1 MTSEENNITNLI
13 KSKNEKV
20 ENICYKEVHKI
31 KLDKR
36 DGNNP
41 IVFNTKSILTNLV
54 DYSNAYI
61 EFQFDIKFATDAAC
75 TKANLTLKN
84 SHEMISELKIELNNR
99 IVSNESNVNY
109 SHIINHQLENSKN
122 DDLIYRNIDI
132 HADVVKYDDTN
143 KDIFLTENGD
153 TMRVTSNVFLKDISN
168 FFKNLHIPQKF
179 SEFNITLRLVDSIYV
194 TDQTGTSQTLVSDN
208 LYVDQI
214 ELHEMEEIQ
223 FVKNYNNFDVNISF
237 LENFVMKDT
246 QSITDGDFNVRANNC
261 TNTNDMF
268 LILVKDDVVGENNT
282 HTNTLRLPN
291 KRAENLQLYIG
302 NQLFQ
307 TGIKSDIEAY
317 LELKKR
323 SEFFDDLIIDY
334 NRFLNNYT
342 IYAFPINRYSKRD
355 KSTKYINITGRGH
368 DEQASK
374 TILIWR
380 QMSNINLKINNN
392 SLEIRKKY

>member
-1 MTSEENNITNLI
+1 MTSELNHIVNLI

-31 KLDKR
+31 KLEKS

-41 IVFNTKSILTNLV
+41 IVFNTKTVLSNLV

-61 EFQFDIKFATDAAC
+61 EFQFDIKFASADAC

-84 SHEMISELKIELNNR
+84 SYEMISELKIELNNR
-99 IVSNESNVNY
+99 IVSNETNVNY
-109 SHIINHQLENSKN
+109 SHLINHLLENSKN

-132 HADVVKYDDTN
+132 HTGVVKYNDTN
-143 KDIFLTENGD
+143 KDIFLTKNGD
-153 TMRVTSNVFLKDISN
+153 TMRVTCNVFLKDISN
-168 FFKNLHIPQKF
+168 FFKNLNMPLKF

-194 TDQTGTSQTLVSDN
+194 TDQDNTSQTLVSAS

-214 ELHEMEEIQ
+214 ELHEMEEIE
-223 FVKNYNNFDVNISF
+223 FVKNYNNFDVNIPF
-237 LENFVMKDT
+237 LENFVIRDS
-246 QSITDGDFNVRANNC
+246 QNITNQEFNIGANNC

-268 LILVKDDVVGENNT
+268 LMLVKDNN
-282 HTNTLRLPN
+282 NTLRLPN
-291 KRAENLQLYIG
+291 KRAKNFQLYIG

-307 TGIKSDIEAY
+307 TGIKSDLESY

-323 SEFFDDLIIDY
+323 SEFFDEFIIDY

-342 IYAFPINRYSKRD
+342 VYAFPINRYSKKD
-355 KSTKYINITGRGH
+355 KSTKYINITGVGV
-368 DEQASK
+368 DNENSK
-374 TILIWR
+374 GILVWR

-392 SLEIRKKY
+392 SLVIRKTY

>member
-1 MTSEENNITNLI
+1 MTSELTQITNLI
-13 KSKNEKV
+13 KSENEKV

-41 IVFNTKSILTNLV
+41 IVFNTKSILSNLI

-84 SHEMISELKIELNNR
+84 SYEMISELKIELNNR
-99 IVSNESNVNY
+99 IVSNETNVNY
-109 SHIINHQLENSKN
+109 SHIINHLLENSKN

-132 HADVVKYDDTN
+132 HAGVVKYDDTK
-143 KDIFLTENGD
+143 KDVFLTKNTD
-153 TMRVTSNVFLKDISN
+153 TMRVTCNVFLKYISN
-168 FFKNLHIPQKF
+168 FFKNLHMPLKF
-179 SEFNITLRLVDSIYV
+179 SEFNITLRLVNQIYV
-194 TDQTGTSQTLVSDN
+194 TDQANTSQTLANAS
-208 LYVDQI
+208 LYVDQVT
-214 ELHEMEEIQ
+214 LHEMEEIQ

-237 LENFVMKDT
+237 LENFVIRDS
-246 QSITDGDFNVRANNC
+246 QNITNQEFNIGANNC

-268 LILVKDDVVGENNT
+268 LMLVEDTN
-282 HTNTLRLPN
+282 NTLRLPN
-291 KRAENLQLYIG
+291 KRAKNLQLYIG

-307 TGIKSDIEAY
+307 TGIKSDLESY

-323 SEFFDDLIIDY
+323 SEFFDEFIIDY

-355 KSTKYINITGRGH
+355 KSTKYINIIGTGV
-368 DEQASK
+368 DDKASK
-374 TILIWR
+374 GILVWR

-392 SLEIRKKY
+392 SLEIRKTY

>member
-1 MTSEENNITNLI
+1 MTSELTHITNLI

-41 IVFNTKSILTNLV
+41 IVFNTKTVLSNLV
-54 DYSNAYI
+54 DYSNSYI
-61 EFQFDIKFATDAAC
+61 EFQFDIKFATANAC
-75 TKANLTLKN
+75 TKTNLTLKN
-84 SHEMISELKIELNNR
+84 SYEMISELKIELNNR
-99 IVSNESNVNY
+99 IVSNETNVNY
-109 SHIINHQLENSKN
+109 SHIINHLLENSKN

-132 HADVVKYDDTN
+132 HTGVVKYDDTK
-143 KDIFLTENGD
+143 KDVFLTKNGD
-153 TMRVTSNVFLKDISN
+153 TMRVTCNVFLKDISN
-168 FFKNLHIPQKF
+168 FFKNLHMPLKF
-179 SEFNITLRLVDSIYV
+179 SEFNITLRLVDQIYV
-194 TDQTGTSQTLVSDN
+194 TDQDNTTQTLVSAS
-208 LYVDQI
+208 LYVDQV

-237 LENFVMKDT
+237 LENFVIRDS
-246 QSITDGDFNVRANNC
+246 QNITNQEFNIGANNC
-261 TNTNDMF
+261 SNTNDMF
-268 LILVKDDVVGENNT
+268 LMLVEDDN
-282 HTNTLRLPN
+282 NTLRLPN
-291 KRAENLQLYIG
+291 KRAKNLQLYIG

-307 TGIKSDIEAY
+307 TGIKSDLESY

-323 SEFFDDLIIDY
+323 SEFFDEFIIDY

-355 KSTKYINITGRGH
+355 KSTKYINIIGTGVGNN
-368 DEQASK
+368 ASK
-374 TILIWR
+374 GILVWR

-392 SLEIRKKY
+392 SLEIRKTY

>member
-1 MTSEENNITNLI
+1 MTSELTHITNLI

-36 DGNNP
+36 DSDNP
-41 IVFNTKSILTNLV
+41 IVFNTKSILSNLI

-61 EFQFDIKFATDAAC
+61 EFQFDIKFATAAAC

-84 SHEMISELKIELNNR
+84 SYEMISELKIELNNG
-99 IVSNESNVNY
+99 IVSNETNVNY
-109 SHIINHQLENSKN
+109 SYIINHLLENSKN

-132 HADVVKYDDTN
+132 HTGVVKYDETN
-143 KDIFLTENGD
+143 KDIFLTKNCD
-153 TMRVTSNVFLKDISN
+153 TMKVTCNVFLKDISN
-168 FFKNLHIPQKF
+168 FFENLNMPLKF
-179 SEFNITLRLVDSIYV
+179 SEFNIILRLVDQIYV
-194 TDQTGTSQTLVSDN
+194 TDQDNTTQTLVSAS
-208 LYVDQI
+208 LYVDQV

-223 FVKNYNNFDVNISF
+223 FVKSYNNFDVNISF
-237 LENFVMKDT
+237 LENFVIRDS
-246 QSITDGDFNVRANNC
+246 QNITNQEFNIGANNC

-268 LILVKDDVVGENNT
+268 LMLVEDDD
-282 HTNTLRLPN
+282 NTLRLPN
-291 KRAENLQLYIG
+291 KRAKNLQLYIG

-307 TGIKSDIEAY
+307 TGIKSDLESY

-323 SEFFDDLIIDY
+323 SEFFDEFIIDF

-342 IYAFPINRYSKRD
+342 IYAFPINRYSKKD
-355 KSTKYINITGRGH
+355 KSTKYINIIGTGVG
-368 DEQASK
+368 DKASK
-374 TILIWR
+374 GILVWR

-392 SLEIRKKY
+392 SLQIRKTY

>member
-1 MTSEENNITNLI
+1 MTSELNHIVNLI

-31 KLDKR
+31 KLEKR

-41 IVFNTKSILTNLV
+41 IVFNTKTVLSNLV

-61 EFQFDIKFATDAAC
+61 EFQFNIKFATDAAC
-75 TKANLTLKN
+75 TKTNLTLKN
-84 SHEMISELKIELNNR
+84 SYEMISDLKIELNNR
-99 IVSNESNVNY
+99 IVSNETNVNY
-109 SHIINHQLENSKN
+109 SHIINHLLENSKN

-132 HADVVKYDDTN
+132 HTGVVKYNDTK
-143 KDIFLTENGD
+143 KDVFLTKNGD
-153 TMRVTSNVFLKDISN
+153 TMKVTCKVFLKDISN
-168 FFKNLHIPQKF
+168 FFKNLNMPLKF
-179 SEFNITLRLVDSIYV
+179 SEFNITLRLVDQIYV
-194 TDQTGTSQTLVSDN
+194 TDQANTTQTLVSAS

-223 FVKNYNNFDVNISF
+223 FVKNCNNFDVNIPF
-237 LENFVMKDT
+237 LENFVIRDS
-246 QSITDGDFNVRANNC
+246 QNITNQEFNIGANNC

-268 LILVKDDVVGENNT
+268 LMLVEDDN
-282 HTNTLRLPN
+282 NTLRLPN
-291 KRAENLQLYIG
+291 KRAKNIQLYIG

-307 TGIKSDIEAY
+307 TGIKSDLESY

-323 SEFFDDLIIDY
+323 SEFFDEFIIDY

-342 IYAFPINRYSKRD
+342 IYAFPINRYSKKD
-355 KSTKYINITGRGH
+355 KSTKYINITGTGVN
-368 DEQASK
+368 ENASK
-374 TILIWR
+374 GILVWR

-392 SLEIRKKY
+392 SLVIRKTY

>member
-1 MTSEENNITNLI
+1 MTNELNHIVNLI

-31 KLDKR
+31 KLEKR

-41 IVFNTKSILTNLV
+41 IVFNTKTVLSNLV

-61 EFQFDIKFATDAAC
+61 EFQFDIKFATVAAC

-84 SHEMISELKIELNNR
+84 SYEMISELKIELNNR
-99 IVSNESNVNY
+99 IISNETNVNY
-109 SHIINHQLENSKN
+109 SHLINHLLENSKN

-132 HADVVKYDDTN
+132 HTGVVKYADTK
-143 KDIFLTENGD
+143 KDVFLTENGD
-153 TMRVTSNVFLKDISN
+153 TMRVTCNVFLKDISN
-168 FFKNLHIPQKF
+168 FFKNLNMPLKHA
-179 SEFNITLRLVDSIYV
+179 EFNITLRLVDQIYV
-194 TDQTGTSQTLVSDN
+194 TDQENTTQTLVNAS

-214 ELHEMEEIQ
+214 E
-223 FVKNYNNFDVNISF
+223 FVKNYNNFDVNIPF
-237 LENFVMKDT
+237 LENFVMRDS
-246 QSITDGDFNVRANNC
+246 QNITDNEFNISANNC

-268 LILVKDDVVGENNT
+268 LMLIKDNA
-282 HTNTLRLPN
+282 NTLRLPN
-291 KRAENLQLYIG
+291 KQAKNLQLYIG

-307 TGIKSDIEAY
+307 TGIKSDLESY

-323 SEFFDDLIIDY
+323 SEFFDEFIIDY

-342 IYAFPINRYSKRD
+342 IYSFPIYRYSKKD
-355 KSTKYINITGRGH
+355 KSTKYINITGVGV
-368 DEQASK
+368 DENVSK
-374 TILIWR
+374 GILVWR

-392 SLEIRKKY
+392 SLVIKKTY

>member
-1 MTSEENNITNLI
+1 MISELNNITNLI

-41 IVFNTKSILTNLV
+41 IVFNTKSISSNLI

-61 EFQFDIKFATDAAC
+61 EFQFDIKFATDDAC

-84 SHEMISELKIELNNR
+84 SYEMISELKIELNNR
-99 IVSNESNVNY
+99 IASNETNVNY
-109 SHIINHQLENSKN
+109 SHIINHLLENSKN

-132 HADVVKYDDTN
+132 HAGVIKYDDTK
-143 KDIFLTENGD
+143 KDIFLTKNGD
-153 TMRVTSNVFLKDISN
+153 TMRVTGNVFLKDISN
-168 FFKNLHIPQKF
+168 FLKNLHMPLKF
-179 SEFNITLRLVDSIYV
+179 SEFNITLRLVDQIYV
-194 TDQTGTSQTLVSDN
+194 TDQANTTQTLYSAS
-208 LYVDQI
+208 LYVDQVT
-214 ELHEMEEIQ
+214 LHEMEEIQ

-237 LENFVMKDT
+237 LENFVIRYS
-246 QSITDGDFNVRANNC
+246 QNITNQEFNIGANNC
-261 TNTNDMF
+261 INTNDMF
-268 LILVKDDVVGENNT
+268 LMLLEDNN
-282 HTNTLRLPN
+282 NTLRLPN
-291 KRAENLQLYIG
+291 KRAKNLQLYIG

-307 TGIKSDIEAY
+307 TGIKSNLKSY

-323 SEFFDDLIIDY
+323 SEFFDEFIIDY

-355 KSTKYINITGRGH
+355 KSTKYINIIGTGVG
-368 DEQASK
+368 DNASK
-374 TILIWR
+374 GILVWR

-392 SLEIRKKY
+392 FLEVKKHIK